1 MPRAQSSLPPVGPS
15 LGLLLVDSDGR
26 VAHENPAIGRLLRPG
41 VLGVP
46 VRELLP
52 FAAFAQALEGA
63 LAGAPRNLKLTGPPL
78 RQELL
83 VSIER
88 LADGL
93 FPGEGPWASVMLLPS
108 DAYTPE
114 ADWKAA
120 LQFRTTIE
128 SVISGFAHEVRNPVA
143 AILSITE
150 AALAQVG
157 QDSPVRALLDRV
169 PQLVSRVDKL
179 IDASLSYSR
188 PRSPRRAPRP
198 VGELIAWAIELSQ
211 IRKSE
216 VQLEV
221 QVTPGLGQV
230 LVDAEQI
237 EQVLSNLLRNAYE
250 MSCRRV
256 TLMAERRPA
265 HGRLASKG
273 FASMIVIE
281 LADDGLGVREELRH
295 RIFEPFF
302 TTKAQGTGLG
312 LAIAR
317 DLARINGGDLELARP
332 DEKHPGA
339 SFLLCLEELDPPP

>member
-1 MPRAQSSLPPVGPS
+1 V
-15 LGLLLVDSDGR
+15 LLL
-26 VAHENPAIGRLLRPG
+26 PA
-41 VLGVP
+41 
-46 VRELLP
+46 
-52 FAAFAQALEGA
+52 
-63 LAGAPRNLKLTGPPL
+63 
-78 RQELL
+78 
-83 VSIER
+83 
-88 LADGL
+88 
-93 FPGEGPWASVMLLPS
+93 

-150 AALAQVG
+150 AALAQVAEG
-157 QDSPVRALLDRV
+157 SPARALLDRV

-188 PRSPRRAPRP
+188 PRAPRRAPRA
-198 VGELIAWAIELSQ
+198 VGELIGWAIELSQ
-211 IRKSE
+211 IKKSD

-221 QVTPGLGQV
+221 QIDPGLGQV
-230 LVDAEQI
+230 MVDAEQI
-237 EQVLSNLLRNAYE
+237 EQVLSNLLRNTRELA
-250 MSCRRV
+250 CRHVR
-256 TLMAERRPA
+256 LSARRQAA

-273 FASMIVIE
+273 FSSMLVIE
-281 LADDGLGVREELRH
+281 LADDGLGVREELRN

-317 DLARINGGDLELARP
+317 DLARINGGDLELARS
-332 DEKHPGA
+332 DEQRPGA
-339 SFLLCLEELDPPP
+339 IFLLCLEELEPTP

>member
-1 MPRAQSSLPPVGPS
+1 M
-15 LGLLLVDSDGR
+15 
-26 VAHENPAIGRLLRPG
+26 AHENPVIARLLGPG
-41 VLGVP
+41 VFGRP
-46 VRELLP
+46 VRDLFP
-52 FAAFAQALEGA
+52 FATFEQAFEAALSGK
-63 LAGAPRNLKLTGPPL
+63 PQNLKLSGNPL

-83 VSIER
+83 VSIDR
-88 LADGL
+88 LAEGL
-93 FPGEGPWASVMLLPS
+93 FVGKGPWVSVQILPS

-157 QDSPVRALLDRV
+157 EGSPAQALLNRV

-188 PRSPRRAPRP
+188 PRAPRRAPRP
-198 VGELIAWAIELSQ
+198 VGDLLAWAIELSQ

-216 VQLEV
+216 VHLDV
-221 QVTPGLGQV
+221 QVDPGLGQV
-230 LVDAEQI
+230 MVDAEQI
-237 EQVLSNLLRNAYE
+237 EQVLSNLLRNTRELACHKAWL
-250 MSCRRV
+250 SARRC
-256 TLMAERRPA
+256 PA

-273 FASMIVIE
+273 FSSMIVIE
-281 LADDGLGVREELRH
+281 LADDGPGVREELRT

-317 DLARINGGDLELARP
+317 DLARINGGDLELARS
-332 DEKHPGA
+332 DENHPGA
-339 SFLLCLEELDPPP
+339 SFLLCLAELDPAP